1 MTLAKELQLGTA
13 GVFISRVLAN
23 TVYPYIQSVH
33 AEVESGRA
41 LFLPV
46 CPCRILGRQRAL

>member
-13 GVFISRVLAN
+13 GIFISMVLTN

-33 AEVESGRA
+33 AKVESGRA
-41 LFLPV
+41 LSLPMS
-46 CPCRILGRQRAL
+46 L